1 MEGKITKLRT
11 QKDRVAAVW
20 ASMSNSD
27 RWKAHRVL
35 ETFDYIPMIDL
46 QLVSPAE
53 RDRQLVSQDLQH
65 MRLIADA
72 LDRPDLTQ
80 LSAREACLVKTRLD
94 EWYLAGRPN
103 FNFDRMVVEFTP
115 LDKEGRRF
123 RCIVSMAL
131 MDSLDEGRN
140 DVSHQGREEQFVRL
154 RQVIMQRALKKLLEQ
169 NPSDTNREIMLS

>member
-1 MEGKITKLRT
+1 MTAEVVQLPT
-11 QKDRVAAVW
+11 QRALVDAVW
-20 ASMSNSD
+20 ASISNSD
-27 RWKAHRVL
+27 RWNAHRVL
-35 ETFDYIPMIDL
+35 QTFDYIPMSDL
-46 QLVSPAE
+46 QLLSPPE
-53 RDRQLVSQDLQH
+53 RERQLVSQDLQH

-103 FNFDRMVVEFTP
+103 FNLDRMVVEFTP